1 MVQLAKLVLFGT
13 LWPATMRERHLMLV
27 AWMNHPPSLA
37 PLASQ
42 GLHNSSPM
50 TGHNKE
56 TTPHGLALQAP
67 SLAHLASKGTH
78 HSPPKA
84 GHHWEKTPHASSL
97 GEQASLALLTW
108 LFETSMAGHHIG
120 GMSKYFAIKDQY
132 LDQAWFNTSWP
143 AITRERH
150 LMLLALMSQ
159 PLALLTWPSRATK
172 AGHLMEAR
180 SAYLA
185 I

>member
-1 MVQLAKLVLFGT
+1 
-13 LWPATMRERHLMLV
+13 MRERHLMLV
-27 AWMNHPPSLA
+27 AWMSHPPSLA

-56 TTPHGLALQAP
+56 TTPHGLALQTP
-67 SLAHLASKGTH
+67 SLAYLASKGTH

-97 GEQASLALLTW
+97 GLVSKHIVLLAWLARSSLVQHL
-108 LFETSMAGHHIG
+108 MAGHHKG
-120 GMSKYFAIKDQY
+120 EAPHASSLDESTPSFA
-132 LDQAWFNTSWP
+132 
-143 AITRERH
+143 H
-150 LMLLALMSQ
+150 
-159 PLALLTWPSRATK
+159 
-172 AGHLMEAR
+172 
-180 SAYLA
+180 LA

>member
-1 MVQLAKLVLFGT
+1 
-13 LWPATMRERHLMLV
+13 MRERHLMLL
-27 AWMNHPPSLA
+27 AWMSHPPSLA

-97 GEQASLALLTW
+97 
-108 LFETSMAGHHIG
+108 
-120 GMSKYFAIKDQY
+120 
-132 LDQAWFNTSWP
+132 DQAWFNTSWS

-150 LMLLALMSQ
+150 LMLLALMRQ

-172 AGHLMEAR
+172 AMPPQACSLM
-180 SAYLA
+180 SKHSS
-185 I
+185 